1 MLICRQDILR
11 VLVSAMYLSLYP
23 MCGYLPCIL
32 RREGSCGFV
41 DRILKIFGRL
51 GGWEFLRY
59 SGVQVIE
66 VS

>member
-1 MLICRQDILR
+1 MLICRQDIFC
-11 VLVSAMYLSLYP
+11 VPVSAMYLSLYP